1 MPPINCPG
9 TCSLRYA
16 TGTVVQLTATPNGTD
31 VFDHWEG
38 SGVPPV
44 TGTGTIK
51 SGTGVEVDGTSTLFT
66 SQVNVNDFII
76 ADGQTRQVTEVDSN
90 TKLKVTSQFSPTIN
104 SAASF
109 EIAAPTTSNPISV
122 TMNHDRSINAVFK
135 VGVANG
141 ALFAHSAET
150 GGAGYDTTNKF
161 GVISEVAGGLITS
174 NSAGVV
180 QVRAPAA
187 FTITFLYVQLVTVL
201 GTGKSITFK
210 INVNGS
216 TSNAISVTVSGN
228 NLNGFSTNG
237 PLSIAQDDLICIE
250 AATFNSVSNGTV
262 DHFAIGIQ
270 SVL

>member
-1 MPPINCPG
+1 MPINCPG

-31 VFDHWEG
+31 IFSHWDG
-38 SGVPPV
+38 SGVPPT

-51 SGTGVEVDGTSTLFT
+51 SGTGVEVDGTSTLFL
-66 SQVNVNDFII
+66 SEVNVNDYII
-76 ADGQTRQVTEVDSN
+76 AAGQTRQVTEVDSN
-90 TKLKVTSQFSPTIN
+90 TKLKITSQFSPTIN

-109 EIAAPTTSNPISV
+109 EIASPTTMNPISV
-122 TMNHDRSINAVFK
+122 TMNHDRTINAVFNS
-135 VGVANG
+135 GVANG
-141 ALFAHSAET
+141 ALFAHSAES
-150 GGAGYDTTNKF
+150 GGAPYSTTNKF
-161 GVISEVAGGLITS
+161 GVISEATDGSITS
-174 NSAGVV
+174 PSAGDV

-187 FTITFLYVQLVTVL
+187 FNITFLYVQLVSVL

-210 INVNGS
+210 FNVNGS

-237 PLSIAQDDLICIE
+237 PLVIAQDDLLCIE
-250 AATFNSVSNGTV
+250 ATTFSSVTNGTV